1 MTESYTVKDIQ
12 VLNGLEAVR
21 KRPGMYI
28 GGTSREGMHQLV
40 WETLDN
46 AVDEALNGYCDRI
59 EVVLGADG
67 SVSVEDWGRG
77 IPIDKH
83 PVTGKNTVETIFC
96 HLHAGGKFD
105 ERAYKVA
112 GGLHGVGAS
121 VVNALSERLVVEVRR
136 GGSRYV
142 QEFSRGEPRNR
153 LRKVGPAEGSG
164 TKVTFWPD
172 PEIFGDR
179 TLSKSVIRERVE
191 TKAFLLAG
199 LTIKLRDE
207 AEDTELLGAAT
218 NDCVGVG
225 LPRTPIRGRSA
236 CGPMAGTDGST
247 QIRTDGDLCEST
259 ATGSGDGADSDD
271 NSSLTETNR
280 NHSGE
285 ETFYYPGGIL
295 DYLGKLVEGQELVE
309 AQPFHFPHSNDLR
322 LEVAMT
328 WTLDTASR
336 VLSFVNSIPTP
347 GGGTHETGF
356 RNGVTRAVRT
366 YIEKRNG
373 IPKGIKGI
381 SADDVREGLVAVV
394 SLYIQGNLE
403 FQGQTKD
410 KLNSPVAQ
418 QVEPLVRTAVEN
430 WLHQNPTQAAAIVN
444 RVVLAAQAR
453 TASRA
458 ARDEV
463 TRKAAT
469 RRLTLPGKLADC
481 SSTSRDDTEL
491 FIVEGDS
498 AGGSSKQA
506 RDRRFQAV
514 LPIRGK
520 ILNVEQASDVKL
532 KANKE
537 IQSLVQSIGTGMG
550 RLFDYSKL
558 RYGRI
563 VINTDADVDGHHIAT
578 LLLTFFYRYM
588 PELIAKGHVYL
599 ADPPLYR
606 IRVGS
611 GKKHQIQ
618 YVYSDREKEQ
628 LLKKRTGKDVEVQ
641 RFKGLGEM
649 DAGTLKSTTMDPATR
664 SMLRVNLDSLDRT
677 SQTFD
682 TLMGKDVRK
691 RFIFIKENALE
702 VRDLD
707 I

>member
-1 MTESYTVKDIQ
+1 MTQSYTVKDIQ
-12 VLNGLEAVR
+12 VLQGLEAVR

-28 GGTSREGMHQLV
+28 GGTGREGMHQLV
-40 WETLDN
+40 WEILDN
-46 AVDEALNGYCDRI
+46 SVDEALNGHCRQI
-59 EVVLGADG
+59 EVVFSEDG
-67 SVSVEDWGRG
+67 SVTIEDWGRG
-77 IPIDKH
+77 IPTDRH
-83 PVTGKNTVETIFC
+83 PVTGTNTVETIFC

-136 GGSRYV
+136 GGNLYR
-142 QEFSRGEPRNR
+142 QEFCRGEAKNR
-153 LRKVGPAEGSG
+153 LRKVGQAPDSG
-164 TKVTFWPD
+164 TKVRFWPD
-172 PEIFGDR
+172 PLIFGDR
-179 TLSKSVIRERVE
+179 TFSKSLIRERVE
-191 TKAFLLAG
+191 TKAFLIAG
-199 LTIKLRDE
+199 LTIRLRDE
-207 AEDTELLGAAT
+207 AEGTEE
-218 NDCVGVG
+218 
-225 LPRTPIRGRSA
+225 IF
-236 CGPMAGTDGST
+236 
-247 QIRTDGDLCEST
+247 
-259 ATGSGDGADSDD
+259 
-271 NSSLTETNR
+271 
-280 NHSGE
+280 H
-285 ETFYYPGGIL
+285 YPGGIL
-295 DYLGKLVEGQELVE
+295 DYLGKLVEGQELIE
-309 AQPFHFPHSNDLR
+309 AQPFHFPHNNDLR

-328 WTLDTASR
+328 WTLDTSSR

-347 GGGTHETGF
+347 GGGTHETAF
-356 RNGVTRAVRT
+356 RNGVTRAVRN

-373 IPKGIKGI
+373 IPKGVKGI
-381 SADDVREGLVAVV
+381 SSDDVREGLVAVL

-403 FQGQTKD
+403 FQGQTKE

-418 QVEPLVRTAVEN
+418 QVEPLVRTAFEN
-430 WLHQNPTQAAAIVN
+430 WLHQNPTQASAIVN
-444 RVVLAAQAR
+444 RVVLAVQAR

-481 SSTSRDDTEL
+481 SSTSRDDSEL

-520 ILNVEQASDVKL
+520 ILNVEQASDEKL

-550 RLFDYSKL
+550 RGFDYTKL

-563 VINTDADVDGHHIAT
+563 IINTDADVDGHHIAT
-578 LLLTFFYRYM
+578 LLLTFFYRFM
-588 PELIAKGHVYL
+588 PDLIAKGHVYL
-599 ADPPLYR
+599 AEPPLYR

-611 GKKHQIQ
+611 GKKNQIE
-618 YVYSDREKEQ
+618 YVYSDDEKDR
-628 LLKKRTGKDVEVQ
+628 LLKKRNGKEIEVQ

-649 DAGTLKSTTMDPATR
+649 DAHILKSTTMDPATR
-664 SMLRVNLDSLDRT
+664 GILRVSIDNIDRT
-677 SQTFD
+677 NQAFD

-691 RFIFIKENALE
+691 RFLFIKENALE